1 MTAGTMLDRSRRIR
15 VGVAGARSGEG
26 PVTWGQWAIRSAM
39 RDVEP
44 DHHVFNLCLTGLLEQ
59 PVRLDTALGA
69 VRDLLLLHD
78 SLRTRILTG
87 PDGGMRQRLDG
98 DGAVEVHHFAA
109 GGPDEVDAVESAVEA
124 AWMGVPFDPGREWPV
139 RVGLI
144 GPGEEVAQLVLVLS
158 HTASD
163 AMGLRLLRADLAALL
178 AGADP
183 AGLRARR
190 GFQPLD
196 EAGYQASGKGRR
208 RDAAARRYWQAGL
221 ATAPVHV
228 FDPAGV
234 GAGPRSFRRAT
245 LVSPAL
251 PPALDTLADRWNVP
265 SAAVLL
271 AAVSAAVAAESG
283 RGQCVLQV
291 MVSNRFIPSLR
302 GILSPVTM
310 EGLFVVDVDTD
321 SFQVLARRA
330 WQASIRTYYHSY
342 YDKAA
347 LNHDLGRPG
356 SPAADRTCWF
366 NDLRELV
373 PEAYPPALR
382 HAPRPV
388 PAGSS
393 IEWSGPVDDQGE
405 VSVAWHVHHRFDRL
419 QVILTLDTARLD
431 PAAGERMLANVEARI
446 VGAANIRR
454 GRP

>member
-1 MTAGTMLDRSRRIR
+1 MTAGTLPYRSRLIR
-15 VGVAGARSGEG
+15 VDVTGARSGEG

-69 VRDLLLLHD
+69 VRELLRLHD

-98 DGAVEVHHFAA
+98 DGAVEVHHFEA
-109 GGPDEVDAVESAVEA
+109 GGPGEVDAVESAVEA
-124 AWMGVPFDPGREWPV
+124 AWMAEPFDPGREWPV

-144 GPGEEVAQLVLVLS
+144 GAGEQVAQLVLVLS

-208 RDAAARRYWQAGL
+208 RDQAARRYWRAGL
-221 ATAPVHV
+221 ADAPVRV
-228 FDPAGV
+228 FDPV
-234 GAGPRSFRRAT
+234 GAGPRTFRRAT

-251 PPALDTLADRWNVP
+251 PPALDTLAGRWNVP

-283 RGQCVLQV
+283 REQCVLQV

-310 EGLFVVDVDTD
+310 EGLFVVDAGAD
-321 SFQVLARRA
+321 SFEVLARRA
-330 WQASIRTYYHSY
+330 WEASIRTYYHAY

-347 LNHDLGRPG
+347 LDDDLGSPG

-382 HAPRPV
+382 RARRPV
-388 PAGSS
+388 PAGSPV
-393 IEWSGPVDDQGE
+393 EWSGPVDDQGE
-405 VSVAWHVHHRFDRL
+405 VSVAWHVHRRSDRL
-419 QVILTLDTARLD
+419 QVILTLNTVLLD
-431 PAAGERMLANVEARI
+431 QTAGERMLAGVEASI
-446 VGAANIRR
+446 AGAAHTRR
-454 GRP
+454 ERP